1 VTKYVLDTNI
11 FVRADRDRVWA
22 GELAAFYAAFLP
34 VTFLH
39 AVVVQELL
47 LGAVDQRRGRDVYE
61 GYVEPFE
68 ARQRIVTPSYASW
81 RRSGEVVAALVQR
94 RRLSPGGF
102 SRSFLNDALLAV
114 SCREAGV
121 VLITLNSADFSRI
134 RTVEPFRFVT
144 PWPRLPPRGF

>member
-11 FVRADRDRVWA
+11 FVQADRDRAWA
-22 GELAAFYAAFLP
+22 EELVAFYGAFLP

-47 LGAVDQRRGRDVYE
+47 LGAVDARRGRALYE
-61 GYVEPFE
+61 GYVAPFE
-68 ARQRIVTPSYASW
+68 ARGRVVTPSYTSW

-102 SRSFLNDALLAV
+102 GRSFLNDVLLAV
-114 SCREAGV
+114 SCREAGA
-121 VLITLNSADFSRI
+121 VLITSNGSDFSRI
-134 RTVEPFRFVT
+134 RAVEAFRFVP
-144 PWPRLPPRGF
+144 PWPRPS

>member
-1 VTKYVLDTNI
+1 MTKYVLDTNI
-11 FVRADRDRVWA
+11 FVQADRDQTWA
-22 GELAAFYAAFLP
+22 EQLVAFYAAFLP

-47 LGAVDQRRGRDVYE
+47 LGAVNARRGRALYE
-61 GYVEPFE
+61 GYVAPFE
-68 ARQRIVTPSYASW
+68 ARGRVVTPSYASW

-102 SRSFLNDALLAV
+102 GRSFLNDVLLAV

-121 VLITLNSADFSRI
+121 VLITTNVSDFSRI
-134 RTVEPFRFVT
+134 RAVEPFRFEP
-144 PWPRLPPRGF
+144 PWPRP

>member
-1 VTKYVLDTNI
+1 MTKYVLDTNI
-11 FVRADRDRVWA
+11 FVRADRDRAWA
-22 GELAAFYAAFLP
+22 QQLVAFYGAYLP

-47 LGAVDQRRGRDVYE
+47 LGSVDARRGRALYE
-61 GYVEPFE
+61 GYVAPFE
-68 ARQRIVTPSYASW
+68 ARGRVVTPSYRSW

-102 SRSFLNDALLAV
+102 GRSFLNDVLLAV

-121 VLITLNSADFSRI
+121 VLVTANVADFARI
-134 RTVEPFRFVT
+134 HAVEPFGFVA
-144 PWPRLPPRGF
+144 PWPRP